1 MKMHTDRHHQE
12 AKLLPPD
19 TFLIEPQK
27 MRLRPGGAY
36 NAPPDPLAGN
46 GGGPPLGRG
55 GERRGGGGGMGR
67 EGEGLSPR
75 TKILATALCLRVC
88 LSPSVCLYVCL
99 SVCLFLRVCSFV
111 CWSVRLSYPLC

>member
-75 TKILATALCLRVC
+75 TKILATALWPRTADMHQS
-88 LSPSVCLYVCL
+88 LSKSEH
-99 SVCLFLRVCSFV
+99 SFCAV
-111 CWSVRLSYPLC
+111 